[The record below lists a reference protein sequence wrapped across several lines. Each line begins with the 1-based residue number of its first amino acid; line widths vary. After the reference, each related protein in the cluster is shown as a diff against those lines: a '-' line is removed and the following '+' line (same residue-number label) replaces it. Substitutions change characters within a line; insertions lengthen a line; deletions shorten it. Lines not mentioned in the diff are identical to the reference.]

1 MGKTSH
7 TKLMMNTTV
16 AGYYVDELAHWIR
29 QIQFYNNEIAG
40 FGTKLEEVIQ
50 RNTIPHIAEKVEA
63 QQSSLNKVL
72 GQFKILHAAI
82 EAQHDRLKT
91 DHALIDNRQIDENT
105 NETQNQLRQQMEQAE
120 KFYLEVKY
128 SCYHFLS
135 ESLGRQR

>member
-1 MGKTSH
+1 MK
-7 TKLMMNTTV
+7 TTV

-29 QIQFYNNEIAG
+29 QIEFYDNEIAG
-40 FGTKLEEVIQ
+40 FGTRLAEVIK

-72 GQFKILHAAI
+72 AQFKMLHVLI
-82 EAQHDRLKT
+82 DRQHNRLRK
-91 DHALIDNRQIDENT
+91 DHALIDNKQIDDNT

-128 SCYHFLS
+128 GCYHFLS
-135 ESLGRQR
+135 ESLGRQK